1 MGSSTPDLVVV
12 FQSSVVSAWNGLK
25 HGKGVYWK
33 GEVVK
38 IAPHI
43 DRFGDIRKM
52 LVDYFQ
58 NVLLKKDDT
67 LKEVFFKAVREEY
80 GDPVVIIKSEDEFHE
95 FTDNFVYS
103 YRFTDDLT
111 VLDRFVSETSNLSE
125 KEKAIV
131 LRWKDPVGGL
141 FQVKRALP
149 DGFVAENLI
158 NEVDYTIKPTRIP
171 KKFELLAIPG
181 AFFRAKIIPV
191 SDKEYIFSGV
201 QEFLDIPEKE
211 IFKIAGSFQMKHPGL
226 AFRDNEEKIRR
237 GFELQEEDRKLFIEY
252 FGSDEVLTEG
262 RKLPELMAGFMD
274 YRLSKIEKPLPEG
287 YKPPKMD
294 FPKGLLKSKDVGI
307 VFHELSGQH
316 YLVNYGIILN
326 VFQSPDEVKIQRY
339 KRDILTYLE
348 DQTISPYV
356 LKKLFFKFPQNAEA
370 IIRRILDRPEFC
382 LEKDFDSLMDE
393 FKPSFRGK
401 RIYPYILPM
410 SPRFVKVMRPEL
422 DRTKEYGQ
430 KVGRNDPCPCG
441 SGKKYKKCCGK

>member
-1 MGSSTPDLVVV
+1 
-12 FQSSVVSAWNGLK
+12 
-25 HGKGVYWK
+25 
-33 GEVVK
+33 VK

-52 LVDYFQ
+52 LVDYFK
-58 NVLLKKDDT
+58 NVLLKKEGT
-67 LKEVFFKAVREEY
+67 LKEAFFKAVREKY
-80 GDPVVIIKSEDEFHE
+80 GNPVVIESQNEFHQ
-95 FTDNFVYS
+95 FTDDFVYS
-103 YRFTDDLT
+103 YRFPDNRT
-111 VLDRFVSETSNLSE
+111 VIDRFVSEYSDLNE

-131 LRWKDPVGGL
+131 LRWKDPIVGL

-149 DGFVAENLI
+149 DGFVTENLI
-158 NEVDYTIKPTRIP
+158 NEVDYTIKPTTIP
-171 KKFELLAIPG
+171 EGLERSARPG
-181 AFFRAKIIPV
+181 AFFMAKIIPA
-191 SDKEYIFSGV
+191 SDNEYIFSGI
-201 QEFLDIPEKE
+201 QEFFNSPEEE
-211 IFKIAGSFQMKHPGL
+211 ILKIVGSLQMEHPEF
-226 AFRDNEEKIRR
+226 AFRDNEERIRR
-237 GFELQEEDRKLFIEY
+237 GFELQKEDRELFIEY
-252 FGSDEVLTEG
+252 FRSDEVLTEG
-262 RKLPELMAGFMD
+262 RKLPALAAEFMD
-274 YRLSKIEKPLPEG
+274 YRLSKVTKPLPEG
-287 YKPPKMD
+287 YKPPEMH

-307 VFHELSGQH
+307 VFDELSGQH

-356 LKKLFFKFPQNAEA
+356 LKRLFFRFPQNAEF
-370 IIRRILDRPEFC
+370 IIRKILDRPEFC

-401 RIYPYILPM
+401 KIYPYILPM

>member
-1 MGSSTPDLVVV
+1 M
-12 FQSSVVSAWNGLK
+12 
-25 HGKGVYWK
+25 
-33 GEVVK
+33 K

-58 NVLLKKDDT
+58 NVALKKDNR
-67 LKEVFFKAVREEY
+67 LKEDFFKAARKEY
-80 GDPVVIIKSEDEFHE
+80 GNPLVIKSEDEFHE

-103 YRFTDDLT
+103 YRLPDNLT
-111 VLDRFVSETSNLSE
+111 VIDRFVSETQNLSE

-131 LRWKDPVGGL
+131 LRWKEPVVGL

-171 KKFELLAIPG
+171 LNLERSARPG

-191 SDKEYIFSGV
+191 GNNEYIFSGV
-201 QEFLDIPEKE
+201 QEFLDISEKE
-211 IFKIAGSFQMKHPGL
+211 ILKVVASLQIKHPEF
-226 AFRDNEEKIRR
+226 AFRDNEERIRR
-237 GFELQEEDRKLFIEY
+237 GFELQKEDRELFIEY
-252 FGSDEVLTEG
+252 FRSDEVLTEG
-262 RKLPELMAGFMD
+262 RKLPGLAAEFMD
-274 YRLSKIEKPLPEG
+274 YRLSKLTKPLPEG
-287 YKPPKMD
+287 YKPPEMH
-294 FPKGLLKSKDVGI
+294 FPKELLKSKDVGI
-307 VFHELSGQH
+307 VFNELSGQH

-339 KRDILTYLE
+339 KRDILSYLE
-348 DQTISPYV
+348 DQTISPHV

-393 FKPSFRGK
+393 FKPSFKGK

>member
-1 MGSSTPDLVVV
+1 M
-12 FQSSVVSAWNGLK
+12 
-25 HGKGVYWK
+25 
-33 GEVVK
+33 K

-58 NVLLKKDDT
+58 NVLLKKEGT
-67 LKEVFFKAVREEY
+67 LKEAFFKAVREKY
-80 GDPVVIIKSEDEFHE
+80 GNPVVIESQNEFHQ
-95 FTDNFVYS
+95 FTDDFVYS
-103 YRFTDDLT
+103 YRFPDNRT
-111 VLDRFVSETSNLSE
+111 VIDRFVSEYSDLNE

-131 LRWKDPVGGL
+131 LRWKDPIVGL

-149 DGFVAENLI
+149 EGFVTENLI
-158 NEVDYTIKPTRIP
+158 NEVDYTIKPTTIP
-171 KKFELLAIPG
+171 EGLERSARPG
-181 AFFRAKIIPV
+181 AFFMAKIIPA
-191 SDKEYIFSGV
+191 SDNEYIFSGI
-201 QEFLDIPEKE
+201 QEFFNSPEEE
-211 IFKIAGSFQMKHPGL
+211 ILKIVGSLQMKHPEF
-226 AFRDNEEKIRR
+226 AFRDNEERIRR
-237 GFELQEEDRKLFIEY
+237 GFELQKKDRELFIEY
-252 FGSDEVLTEG
+252 FRSDEVLTEG
-262 RKLPELMAGFMD
+262 RKLPALAAEFMD
-274 YRLSKIEKPLPEG
+274 YRLSKLAKPLPEG
-287 YKPPKMD
+287 YKPPEMH

-307 VFHELSGQH
+307 VFDELSGQH

-356 LKKLFFKFPQNAEA
+356 LKRLFFRFPQNAEF
-370 IIRRILDRPEFC
+370 IIRKILDRPEFC

-393 FKPSFRGK
+393 FKPSFKGK